1 MTMSNDSRPAAV
13 VRFHRDAF
21 DPATNVIKADERRH
35 WLALDELRRQADGRI
50 EQELTAG
57 VIAVQ
62 SAVERRAEEMVA
74 ERVQQLSQV
83 FLDAAY
89 ELERGALDLAVK
101 LAMRIVEVSSPEAF
115 FAHAVEHLHG
125 LVPEGSAVR
134 IRVHP
139 SAVDRLGSLKE
150 GLCSKGARYVSV
162 VSDAGLPGDRS
173 LIVETQDGELDLSC
187 DVQVARVV
195 REVRQRLGG
204 GEQPTA

>member
-1 MTMSNDSRPAAV
+1 MSNDSRPAAV

-21 DPATNVIKADERRH
+21 DPVTNVIKADERQR
-35 WLALDELRRQADGRI
+35 WLALGELRQEADDRI
-50 EQELTAG
+50 EQELSEG
-57 VIAVQ
+57 VSAVQ
-62 SAVERRAEEMVA
+62 AAVERKADEIVA
-74 ERVQQLSQV
+74 ERLQQMSQA

-89 ELERGALDLAVK
+89 ELERGALELAVK
-101 LAMRIVEVSSPEAF
+101 LATRIVEASNPEAF

-139 SAVDRLGSLKE
+139 SAVDTLGGLKE
-150 GLCSKGARYVSV
+150 SLRSKGARYVSV
-162 VSDAGLPGDRS
+162 VSDAGLPGHRS

-195 REVRQRLGG
+195 REVRQRLAG
-204 GEQPTA
+204 GEQQAA